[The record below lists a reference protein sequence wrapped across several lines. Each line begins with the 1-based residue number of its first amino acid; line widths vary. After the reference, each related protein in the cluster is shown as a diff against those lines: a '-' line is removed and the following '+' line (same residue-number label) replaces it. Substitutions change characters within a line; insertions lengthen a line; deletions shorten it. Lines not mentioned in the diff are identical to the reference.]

1 MFEDDNATPDSA
13 PQSMDDTLSAAFDA
27 LNDDSQAAGND
38 EPDASRE
45 RDDRGR
51 FASKQSEAEED
62 APAAEENA
70 DSVDADDAKLEE
82 EAQND
87 VKQPPS
93 SWRANVREHFA
104 TLAPEVQDEILRRES
119 DFHKGIEQYR
129 VDADYGRSL
138 KQVLAPY
145 QQDFAALGVDE
156 SRAVGTLLG
165 YERTLRLG
173 SPEQKL
179 EIFQSMARSYGV
191 PVEALLSDDGEVQ
204 QAAMLNAQLTS
215 RLNQLEQQLHGFT
228 SQQQSQVQAQVSD
241 TITKFAS
248 DPANK
253 WFNDVKEDMG
263 RLLQSNMA
271 TDLKDAYEKA
281 CNMRPDIRAAMAA
294 QQQREADEKR
304 QKEAAQ
310 RMVQAK
316 KAASVNVRQS
326 GPKPMSSNAPRTI
339 DQTLAETFDRLQAS

>member
-1 MFEDDNATPDSA
+1 MFEDQAVNAEEA
-13 PQSMDDTLSAAFDA
+13 PSMDDTLSKAFD
-27 LNDDSQAAGND
+27 DISGRDD
-38 EPDASRE
+38 EPGDNGEAEQQAGRA
-45 RDDRGR
+45 RDEFGR
-51 FASKQSEAEED
+51 FKGNEQPED
-62 APAAEENA
+62 AVA
-70 DSVDADDAKLEE
+70 DDVDAVADAEQESETDADAKESL
-82 EAQND
+82 
-87 VKQPPS
+87 QPPS
-93 SWRANVREHFA
+93 SWRANVRDQFA
-104 TLAPEVQDEILRRES
+104 ALPAEVQEEVLRRES

-129 VDADYGRSL
+129 TDADYGRSL

-281 CNMRPDIRAAMAA
+281 CNMRPDIRAAIAA

-304 QKEAAQ
+304 QKEAQQ
-310 RMVQAK
+310 RVIQAK
-316 KAASVNVRQS
+316 KSASVNVRQS
-326 GPKPMSSNAPRTI
+326 GPKPVASNAPRTI
-339 DQTLAETFDRLQAS
+339 DDTLREVYDRLQAS

>member
-1 MFEDDNATPDSA
+1 MFEDQAVNTEDTP
-13 PQSMDDTLSAAFDA
+13 SMDDTLSKAFDDISGRDDA
-27 LNDDSQAAGND
+27 TDDSGEVEQQSGRARD
-38 EPDASRE
+38 EF
-45 RDDRGR
+45 GR
-51 FASKQSEAEED
+51 FKGNEQTDD
-62 APAAEENA
+62 AVADADAAA
-70 DSVDADDAKLEE
+70 DSEQEVEADAGQRESI
-82 EAQND
+82 
-87 VKQPPS
+87 QPPS
-93 SWRANVREHFA
+93 SWRANVREQFA
-104 TLAPEVQDEILRRES
+104 ALPAEVQEEVLRRES

-281 CNMRPDIRAAMAA
+281 CNMRPDIRAAIAA

-304 QKEAAQ
+304 QKEAQQ
-310 RMVQAK
+310 RVIQAK
-316 KAASVNVRQS
+316 KSASVNVRQS
-326 GPKPMSSNAPRTI
+326 GPKPVASNAPRTI
-339 DQTLAETFDRLQAS
+339 DDTLREVYDRLQAS